1 MTSLEGFC
9 LRKGLQRHP
18 FFGVVLVWA
27 KKRYSGKPDLKEGV
41 GRDPEVSGLRTNA
54 D

>member
-1 MTSLEGFC
+1 VTSLEGFC
-9 LRKGLQRHP
+9 LRKGLERHP
-18 FFGVVLVWA
+18 FFWSGFGVE

-41 GRDPEVSGLRTNA
+41 GRDPDVSGLRTNA